1 MPATCE
7 GCEAPLDPSWV
18 ACPHCG
24 RPVSGQLGTEK
35 LVRVITQVGVDLLEV
50 GLLEAE
56 ANAKEKGDT
65 TRAEQLAIA
74 RNLAK
79 DVGPKI
85 ADAVTTLVY
94 QKQVLGEP
102 AAEKSLPP
110 GNRGA
115 RAP

>member
-1 MPATCE
+1 MPAHCE
-7 GCEAPLDPSWV
+7 GCEASLEGDWV

-24 RPVSGQLGTEK
+24 RPVSGQVGTEK

-56 ANAKEKGDT
+56 ANAKEKGDA

-79 DVGPKI
+79 DIGPKI

-94 QKQVLGEP
+94 QKQVLNEP
-102 AAEKSLPP
+102 VGAKALPP
-110 GNRGA
+110 GGRDA
-115 RAP
+115 KSP

>member
-1 MPATCE
+1 MSAICE
-7 GCEAPLDPSWV
+7 GCEAPVEPAWV

-24 RPVSGQLGTEK
+24 RPVSGQVGTEK
-35 LVRVITQVGVDLLEV
+35 LVRVLTQVGVDLLEV

-56 ANAKEKGDT
+56 ANAKEKGDS
-65 TRAEQLAIA
+65 TRAEQLAVA

-94 QKQVLGEP
+94 QKQVLGDS
-102 AAEKSLPP
+102 ARTKGPP
-110 GNRGA
+110 MESRVSKA
-115 RAP
+115 V